1 MSEMFIVM
9 GYSEGARSQEMH
21 HLAILTSLKYISE
34 MRLMKNMWPR
44 CSSPMIIKKLGCDCE
59 A

>member
-34 MRLMKNMWPR
+34 MRLMKSWGQDV
-44 CSSPMIIKKLGCDCE
+44 LLQ
-59 A
+59 